1 MQYTRRLFSTDIK
14 WSNLQ
19 VINPSYF
26 PSLTEIYGEVSFS
39 ESNRQLFTFDISSIP
54 GGSEV
59 IMAEL
64 KVYKERPN
72 HSIFKPEGE
81 DGETHVVNQ
90 GHVHSA
96 LVSVNQLTNE
106 EIDLDA
112 DPTDL
117 AADVVNQHNGM
128 KTNTIDQRLVS

>member
-1 MQYTRRLFSTDIK
+1 MQYTQRLFSTDKK
-14 WSNLQ
+14 WLNLQ

-26 PSLTEIYGEVSFS
+26 SSFTEIYGEVSFS

-54 GGSEV
+54 EGSEV

-72 HSIFKPEGE
+72 HSIFKP
-81 DGETHVVNQ
+81 DGETHIVNH

-128 KTNTIDQRLVS
+128 ITNTIDQRLVS

>member
-1 MQYTRRLFSTDIK
+1 MQYTRRLFSTDK
-14 WSNLQ
+14 KLSNLQ

-26 PSLTEIYGEVSFS
+26 PSFTEIYGEVSFS

-54 GGSEV
+54 EGSEV

-64 KVYKERPN
+64 KVFKERPN

-81 DGETHVVNQ
+81 TSIVN
-90 GHVHSA
+90 HVHSA

-106 EIDLDA
+106 EIDLDS

-128 KTNTIDQRLVS
+128 KTNTIDQRLVT